1 MLPYTAEQGTLADI
15 ASHRLAQSI
24 VTGELAQ
31 GQKLNEAELAERFG
45 MGRGPLREALRH
57 LEGMRLVKRIPNVGA
72 RVVVLD
78 RKTLSDLYA
87 VREALEGMACRIAAT
102 LMTDDE
108 IDQLRKLLDSH
119 EKQIKKQGGK
129 VYAQKEGDL
138 DFHYQIARGSRNQML
153 MDLLGSEQYQLL
165 RMCRYRT
172 SRNAE
177 RTRPCTAATSPD
189 RRGIGATR
197 RRTGRNADAPP
208 HSGRMA
214 QHQRND
220 SQRRGG
226 GSMSSKQGDRAGR
239 SRGPIRWGC
248 DPGAGCCAP
257 FNIAGIP
264 YTGRSRLA
272 GPSTDVSGRTHVWGC
287 ECPRV
292 LPSLR
297 NAAPK
302 NHCHSNEEAA

>member
-1 MLPYTAEQGTLADI
+1 MLPHSLPAQGTLADI
-15 ASHRLAQSI
+15 ATHRLAHSI

-57 LEGMRLVKRIPNVGA
+57 LEGMRLVNRIPNVGA

-87 VREALEGMACRIAAT
+87 VRAALEGMACRIAAT
-102 LMTDDE
+102 SMTEDE

-129 VYAQKEGDL
+129 VYSQKEGDL

-153 MDLLGSEQYQLL
+153 MDMLGSEQYQLL

-177 RTRPCTAATSPD
+177 RTGPALQQHRQIVEALAQRD
-189 RRGIGATR
+189 GELAEMLMRRHIQGAW
-197 RRTGRNADAPP
+197 
-208 HSGRMA
+208 HSISEM
-214 QHQRND
+214 
-220 SQRRGG
+220 
-226 GSMSSKQGDRAGR
+226 
-239 SRGPIRWGC
+239 
-248 DPGAGCCAP
+248 
-257 FNIAGIP
+257 IAKEKE
-264 YTGRSRLA
+264 
-272 GPSTDVSGRTHVWGC
+272 STT
-287 ECPRV
+287 
-292 LPSLR
+292 
-297 NAAPK
+297 
-302 NHCHSNEEAA
+302 

>member
-1 MLPYTAEQGTLADI
+1 MLPSPAEQGTLADI
-15 ASHRLAQSI
+15 ATHRLAHSI

-31 GQKLNEAELAERFG
+31 GQKLNEAELAESFG

-57 LEGMRLVKRIPNVGA
+57 LEGMRLVNRIPNVGA

-102 LMTDDE
+102 QMSEAE
-108 IDQLRKLLDSH
+108 IGQLRELLDSH

-129 VYAQKEGDL
+129 VYAQNEGDL

-177 RTRPCTAATSPD
+177 RTGPALLQHRQIVEALAQRD
-189 RRGIGATR
+189 GELAEMLMRRHIRGAW
-197 RRTGRNADAPP
+197 
-208 HSGRMA
+208 HSISEM
-214 QHQRND
+214 
-220 SQRRGG
+220 
-226 GSMSSKQGDRAGR
+226 
-239 SRGPIRWGC
+239 
-248 DPGAGCCAP
+248 
-257 FNIAGIP
+257 IAK
-264 YTGRSRLA
+264 
-272 GPSTDVSGRTHVWGC
+272 
-287 ECPRV
+287 E
-292 LPSLR
+292 
-297 NAAPK
+297 
-302 NHCHSNEEAA
+302 EEAAA

>member
-1 MLPYTAEQGTLADI
+1 MLPYTPEQGTLADI

-31 GQKLNEAELAERFG
+31 GQKLNEAELAESYG

-57 LEGMRLVKRIPNVGA
+57 LEGMRLVTRVPNAGA

-102 LMTDDE
+102 QMTDDE

-119 EKQIKKQGGK
+119 EKQIRKQGGK
-129 VYAQKEGDL
+129 VYSQKEGDL

-177 RTRPCTAATSPD
+177 RTGPALQQHRQIVAALAQRD
-189 RRGIGATR
+189 GELAEMLMRRHIQGAW
-197 RRTGRNADAPP
+197 
-208 HSGRMA
+208 HSISEMI
-214 QHQRND
+214 D
-220 SQRRGG
+220 
-226 GSMSSKQGDRAGR
+226 K
-239 SRGPIRWGC
+239 
-248 DPGAGCCAP
+248 
-257 FNIAGIP
+257 
-264 YTGRSRLA
+264 
-272 GPSTDVSGRTHVWGC
+272 
-287 ECPRV
+287 E
-292 LPSLR
+292 
-297 NAAPK
+297 
-302 NHCHSNEEAA
+302 EEAAA

>member
-1 MLPYTAEQGTLADI
+1 MLPYTPEQGTLADI

-57 LEGMRLVKRIPNVGA
+57 LEGMRLVNRIPNVGA

-87 VREALEGMACRIAAT
+87 VREALEGMACRIAAAR
-102 LMTDDE
+102 MTDDE

-119 EKQIKKQGGK
+119 EKQINKQGGK
-129 VYAQKEGDL
+129 VYSQKEGDL

-153 MDLLGSEQYQLL
+153 MDMLGSEQYQLL

-177 RTRPCTAATSPD
+177 RTGPALQQHRHIVEALAQRD
-189 RRGIGATR
+189 GELAEMLMRRHIQGAW
-197 RRTGRNADAPP
+197 
-208 HSGRMA
+208 HSISEMITKE
-214 QHQRND
+214 D
-220 SQRRGG
+220 
-226 GSMSSKQGDRAGR
+226 
-239 SRGPIRWGC
+239 
-248 DPGAGCCAP
+248 
-257 FNIAGIP
+257 
-264 YTGRSRLA
+264 
-272 GPSTDVSGRTHVWGC
+272 
-287 ECPRV
+287 
-292 LPSLR
+292 
-297 NAAPK
+297 
-302 NHCHSNEEAA
+302 EAAA